1 MSGDNTVVAAT
12 PSTALPPGA
21 ESYDPED
28 LFDEAFVSTGVPREH
43 YAELLASLSGTD
55 LDAAVRRLRREL
67 VAEDCTFGADE
78 DAEAFPID
86 LVPRIVAADEWAALA
101 AGLEQRVRA
110 LDAFLAD
117 VYGEQR
123 CVREG
128 VVPRRVVEE
137 ADHFQPAVARLP
149 APRVRIGMAGL
160 DVVRGP
166 DGTYVVLEDNLRTP
180 SGLAYM
186 TTARRVVL
194 GELDHAPDVVPVER
208 AMLRGLD
215 RVLRA
220 AAPDGRPNPRIALL
234 TDGDGNSAIW
244 EHKGLAARLGIE
256 LVPLGSR
263 SLERFDVVY
272 RRTNDDRLLDEQGR
286 LTAVGEALAP
296 GLLDGTLACVNAF
309 GNGVADDKLVH
320 AYVEDLI
327 RFHLGEEPLVRS
339 VPSYDLGRPGC
350 LEEVLDRLDEMV
362 VKPRNGYGGEGVFV
376 GPIAPAAERDRV
388 AAEIRARPV
397 DWIAQETVWF
407 SRHPTVV
414 DGRIVPRHVD
424 LRAFVTFDGETAEA
438 IPGGLTR
445 VAYDEGEL
453 IVNSSQ
459 GGGAK
464 DTWVLE
470 A

>member
-1 MSGDNTVVAAT
+1 VSADNARVAAT
-12 PSTALPPGA
+12 PTTTLALGA
-21 ESYDPED
+21 GSYDPEG
-28 LFDEAFVSTGVPREH
+28 FYDEAFAAPGAPREH
-43 YAELLASLSGTD
+43 YADLLAALGGTD

-67 VAEDCTFGADE
+67 VAEDCTFGAAE

-86 LVPRIVAADEWAALA
+86 LIPRVITADEWAALS

-110 LDAFLAD
+110 LDAFLHD

-128 VVPRRVVEE
+128 VVPARVVEE
-137 ADHFQPAVARLP
+137 ADHYEPGVARLP
-149 APRVRIGMAGL
+149 PPRVRVGMAGL
-160 DVVRGP
+160 DVVRRP
-166 DGTYVVLEDNLRTP
+166 DGAFVVLEDNLRTP

-194 GELDHAPDVVPVER
+194 NELGGAPGARPVER
-208 AMLRGLD
+208 PMLRALD
-215 RVLRA
+215 RVLRS

-234 TDGDGNSAIW
+234 TDGPGNSAVW
-244 EHKGLAARLGIE
+244 EHKGIAARLGIE
-256 LVPLGSR
+256 LVTLGSM

-272 RRTNDDRLLDEQGR
+272 RRTNDDRLLDERGQ
-286 LTAVGEALAP
+286 LTAVGAALGP

-320 AYVEDLI
+320 AYVEDLV
-327 RFHLGEEPLVRS
+327 RLYLGEEPLVRS
-339 VPSYDLGRPGC
+339 VPTFDLDEPAC
-350 LEEVLDRLDEMV
+350 LAEVLDRLGEMV

-376 GPIAPAAERDRV
+376 GPTASAAARDRV
-388 AAEIRARPV
+388 AGAIRERPV
-397 DWIAQETVWF
+397 DWIAQETVFF

-424 LRAFVTFDGETAEA
+424 LRAFVTFDGEVAEA

-453 IVNSSQ
+453 VVNSSQ
-459 GGGAK
+459 GGGGK
-464 DTWVLE
+464 DTWVLG